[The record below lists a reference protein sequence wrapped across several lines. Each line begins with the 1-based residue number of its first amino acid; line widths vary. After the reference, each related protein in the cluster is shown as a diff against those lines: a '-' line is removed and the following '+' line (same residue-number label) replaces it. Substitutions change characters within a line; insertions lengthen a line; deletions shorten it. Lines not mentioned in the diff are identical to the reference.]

1 MGRPSTPKGKAGYTP
16 KGRNAG
22 KKRKKSD
29 IWIR

>member
-22 KKRKKSD
+22 KKKKEK
-29 IWIR
+29 